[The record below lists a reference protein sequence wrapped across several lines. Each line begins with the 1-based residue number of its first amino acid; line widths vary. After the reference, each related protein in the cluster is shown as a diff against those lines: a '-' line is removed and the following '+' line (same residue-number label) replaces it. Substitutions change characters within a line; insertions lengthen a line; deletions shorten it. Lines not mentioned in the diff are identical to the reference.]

1 MRTIACLRKRCVP
14 DGRDRRP
21 PFLRCAGV
29 LCVVAVGCDLPPHVR
44 ETRDAPVFDDITN
57 IITFVRPVP
66 WINFDS
72 SDPTKVNG
80 IAINMYLYS
89 ARAQKGV
96 FGSGTIRV
104 IMYEDVSFQKDK
116 SGKAP
121 SPDGKKTGEKLHEWE
136 LPPDKAMA
144 YRVVRR
150 PDREY
155 VLGDAY
161 QLRLSWG
168 DTDLKDRH
176 VAIVLEYQRTDGQIV
191 RRKPFFR
198 RIPRSVGG

>member
-1 MRTIACLRKRCVP
+1 MCTGTCPRKYCVG
-14 DGRDRRP
+14 DGRDRRSP
-21 PFLRCAGV
+21 LFSWVGV
-29 LCVVAVGCDLPPHVR
+29 LCAVVVGCELPPHVR
-44 ETRDAPVFDDITN
+44 QTRDAPVFDDITN
-57 IITFVRPVP
+57 IIAFVRPVP

-104 IMYEDVSFQKDK
+104 IVYEDVSFQKGK
-116 SGKAP
+116 NGKAP
-121 SPDGKKTGEKLHEWE
+121 SPDGKKTGEKLYEWE

-150 PDREY
+150 PDREI

-168 DTDLKDRH
+168 DTDLKGRH
-176 VAIVLEYQRTDGQIV
+176 VAIVLEYQRTDGQMV

-198 RIPRSVGG
+198 RIPQSAEG